1 MGPISWGRN
10 VITDLFTWLNTPWGP
25 QLPVD
30 VARTFQLVA
39 LAFLLSSLI
48 PLIKRGAYAQ
58 LNAIIAVIA
67 LLTVLVSMGLQL
79 YVTNLPVVRVDPIV
93 ATRWLFMY
101 NSMLAALFFSL
112 HFLFLAL
119 QRERRGLE

>member
-1 MGPISWGRN
+1 M
-10 VITDLFTWLNTPWGP
+10 ITDLFTWLNTPWGP